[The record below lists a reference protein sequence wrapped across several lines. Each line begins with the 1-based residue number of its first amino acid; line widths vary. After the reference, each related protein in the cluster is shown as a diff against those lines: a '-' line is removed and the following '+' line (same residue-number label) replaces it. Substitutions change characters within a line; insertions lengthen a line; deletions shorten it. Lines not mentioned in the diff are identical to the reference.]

1 MTAGR
6 RAFRRPGF
14 PLHHDEIGTWPFVDF
29 DLQLKN
35 VGKIY
40 DNGTPAVVDFN
51 LDVRKGEFIAFL
63 GPSGCGKTTTLRMI
77 AGFEDITHGDI
88 LIKGRRINDMP
99 PERRPT
105 SMIFQNYALFPHMS
119 VRANVGYG
127 LDVKGVPK
135 TERDAKVDNILEKFG
150 LSGVAGSLT
159 HKLSGGQR
167 QRIALAR
174 GLIVEPDILLLD
186 EPLGA
191 LDANLRKTIQAELKL
206 LQRNLGITFVFVTH
220 AQSEALTLSDRIVVM
235 NEGRIEQISNPSD
248 LYTRPKTPFVARF
261 IGRNTLIDGSLTRL
275 QADEATLS
283 TAFGEFVGTPNGH
296 PVVGQEVKI
305 VVPSESLEIF
315 PTANATREMLAAEY
329 RGNVLPGVMERADV
343 VGHLVQMAI
352 TLAGG
357 STVVLEAHVDKYRRD
372 DLVQSA
378 SVWIAWRPQN
388 ATIIAA

>member
-1 MTAGR
+1 
-6 RAFRRPGF
+6 
-14 PLHHDEIGTWPFVDF
+14 
-29 DLQLKN
+29 
-35 VGKIY
+35 
-40 DNGTPAVVDFN
+40 
-51 LDVRKGEFIAFL
+51 
-63 GPSGCGKTTTLRMI
+63 
-77 AGFEDITHGDI
+77 
-88 LIKGRRINDMP
+88 
-99 PERRPT
+99 
-105 SMIFQNYALFPHMS
+105 LFPHMS

-127 LDVKGVPK
+127 LAVKGMPK
-135 TERDAKVDNILEKFG
+135 VERNAKVDGILDKLG
-150 LSGVAGSLT
+150 LTDIAESLT

-235 NEGRIEQISNPSD
+235 NQGRIEQISSPEE
-248 LYTRPKTPFVARF
+248 LYTRPKTTFVAQF
-261 IGRNTLIDGSLTRL
+261 IGRNTLFDGALTEID
-275 QADEATLS
+275 ADRATLA
-283 TAFGEFVGTPNGH
+283 TAFGPFVGTPNNRPEIGRAA
-296 PVVGQEVKI
+296 KI

-315 PTANATREMLAAEY
+315 ASASTSREALASEY
-329 RGNVLPGVMERADV
+329 QGNVLPGVMERADV

-357 STVVLEAHVDKYRRD
+357 ATVALEGHVEKYRRS
-372 DLVQSA
+372 DLVPS
-378 SVWIAWRPQN
+378 SDVWIAWRPQN

>member
-1 MTAGR
+1 M
-6 RAFRRPGF
+6 
-14 PLHHDEIGTWPFVDF
+14 DF

-40 DNGTPAVVDFN
+40 DNGTPAVVDFD

-77 AGFEDITHGDI
+77 AGFEAITSGDI
-88 LIKGRRINDMP
+88 LIRGRRINDMP

-127 LDVKGVPK
+127 LDVKRMPK
-135 TERDAKVDNILEKFG
+135 AERDAKVDGILEKFG
-150 LSGVAGSLT
+150 LSAVADSLT

-174 GLIVEPDILLLD
+174 GLVVEPDILLLD

-235 NEGRIEQISNPSD
+235 NQGKVEQISSPAD

-261 IGRNTLIDGSLTRL
+261 IGRNTLIDGALTKIE
-275 QADEATLS
+275 AESATLA
-283 TAFGEFVGTPNGH
+283 TAFGEFVGTRNDQAGI
-296 PVVGQEVKI
+296 GQAVNI
-305 VVPSESLEIF
+305 VVPSESLEIY
-315 PTANATREMLAAEY
+315 PAAGATREALAAEY
-329 RGNVLPGVMERADV
+329 HGNVLPGVMERADV

-357 STVVLEAHVDKYRRD
+357 GTVVLEGHVDKYRRG
-372 DLVQSA
+372 DLVPSA
-378 SVWIAWRPQN
+378 DVWIAWRPQN

>member
-1 MTAGR
+1 LSR
-6 RAFRRPGF
+6 RGAN
-14 PLHHDEIGTWPFVDF
+14 EEWPFVDF
-29 DLQLKN
+29 DLQLRN
-35 VGKIY
+35 VGKVY
-40 DNGTPAVVDFN
+40 DNGTPAVIDFN
-51 LDVRKGEFIAFL
+51 LDVEKGEFIAFL

-77 AGFEDITHGDI
+77 AGFEEITGGDI
-88 LIKGRRINDMP
+88 LIRGRRINDMP

-127 LDVKGVPK
+127 LDVKGMPRA
-135 TERDAKVDNILEKFG
+135 ERNAKVDAILDKLG
-150 LSGVAGSLT
+150 LSDIANSLT

-206 LQRNLGITFVFVTH
+206 LQRNLGVTFVFVTH

-235 NEGRIEQISNPSD
+235 NQGRIEQISSPSE

-261 IGRNTLIDGSLTRL
+261 IGRNTLFDGALTGIE
-275 QADEATLS
+275 ADRATLS
-283 TAFGEFVGTPNGH
+283 TAFGAFVGTPNDRSA
-296 PVVGQEVKI
+296 VGQAVKI
-305 VVPSESLEIF
+305 VVPSESLEIY
-315 PTANATREMLAAEY
+315 PSASTTREALANEY
-329 RGNVLPGVMERADV
+329 QGNVLPGVMERADV

-357 STVVLEAHVDKYRRD
+357 DTVALEGHVDKYRRG
-372 DLVQSA
+372 DLVPS
-378 SVWIAWRPQN
+378 SNVWIAWRPQN